1 MIINRTNTFKKGY
14 KKLHPD
20 IQKITDRKLLL
31 FEKNPSHP
39 SLAVKKMKGT
49 KDIFEAKITDNYR
62 FTFCIQEG
70 VYILRYIGTHNI
82 LKKE

>member
-1 MIINRTNTFKKGY
+1 MIIRRTNTFKKGY

-31 FEKNPSHP
+31 FKKNPSHP
-39 SLAVKKMKGT
+39 SLVVKKMKGT
-49 KDIFEAKITDNYR
+49 KDIFEVKITDNYR
-62 FTFCIQEG
+62 FTFCIQG
-70 VYILRYIGTHNI
+70 SVYILRYIGTHNI